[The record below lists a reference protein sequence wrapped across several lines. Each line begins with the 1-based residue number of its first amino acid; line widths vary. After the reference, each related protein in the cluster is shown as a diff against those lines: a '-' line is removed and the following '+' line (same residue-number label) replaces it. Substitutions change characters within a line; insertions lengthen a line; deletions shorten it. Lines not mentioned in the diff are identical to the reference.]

1 MKTSLEA
8 PVPLLDLGAVHGP
21 LAEELLRDF
30 ERVLRS
36 GQFILGPEHDA
47 FEKELA
53 ASCGVTHAIGV
64 ASGTAALSI
73 ALLTLGLEPGDE
85 VIVPAFTYFASASAV
100 TSIGARPVFADVEP
114 ERLGLDPAGVEAAIT
129 PRTRAI
135 MAVHLYGLSCDLG
148 PLLDVGARRSV
159 AVLEDAAQA
168 IGASDRG
175 RPVGSAS
182 AAAALSFFPT
192 KNLGG
197 LGDGGAI
204 LTEDPDVAARAKL
217 LRVHG
222 DAGNYTHVALGTNAR
237 LDALQ
242 AAFLRTKLRHLPA
255 WTEARR
261 KLAARYRRG
270 LEGVPVSLPP
280 NPGRASHTY
289 HQFTIRAPM
298 RDMLQAHLRERAIA
312 SRVYYPMT
320 VPAQPCFAYLG
331 YDPRAFPVSE
341 RLAREV
347 LSLPIYPGL
356 TEEQVDRV
364 AREVRAFY
372 EQAQTAARAGSGTDG
387 EAA

>member
-1 MKTSLEA
+1 MGTSLEP
-8 PVPLLDLGAVHGP
+8 PVPLLDLGALHGP
-21 LAEELLRDF
+21 LAEELIRDF

-53 ASCGVTHAIGV
+53 VACGVEHAIGI

-73 ALLTLGLEPGDE
+73 ALLGLGLEPADE

-100 TSIGARPVFADVEP
+100 TSIGARPVFVDVEP
-114 ERLGLDPAGVEAAIT
+114 ERMGLDPGRVEAAIT

-135 MAVHLYGLSCDLG
+135 MAVHLYGLCCELN
-148 PLLDVGARRSV
+148 PLLEVAARHSIPL
-159 AVLEDAAQA
+159 LEDAAQA
-168 IGASDRG
+168 IGAADRG
-175 RPVGSAS
+175 RPVGTAS
-182 AAAALSFFPT
+182 TAATLSFFPT

-204 LTEDPDVAARAKL
+204 LTQDSALASRARL

-222 DAGNYTHVALGTNAR
+222 DAGNYSHLTLGTNAR

-242 AAFLRTKLRHLPA
+242 AAFLRTKLRRLPA

-261 KLAARYRRG
+261 AIAVRYREG
-270 LEGVPVSLPP
+270 LQGSPATLPP
-280 NPGRASHTY
+280 DPGSAKHTY

-298 RDMLQAHLRERAIA
+298 RDRLQMRLRERGIA
-312 SRVYYPMT
+312 SRVYYPGT
-320 VPAQPCFAYLG
+320 VPSQPCFAHLG
-331 YDPRAFPVSE
+331 YKSGAFPVSE
-341 RLAREV
+341 RLTREV

-356 TEEQVDRV
+356 TMEQVDRV
-364 AREVRAFY
+364 VREVRSFY
-372 EQAQTAARAGSGTDG
+372 DGAPAGEDGTG
-387 EAA
+387 GPS

>member
-1 MKTSLEA
+1 MKASLEA
-8 PVPLLDLGAVHGP
+8 PVPLLDLGAVHGA

-53 ASCGVTHAIGV
+53 ASSGVTHAIGV

-73 ALLTLGLEPGDE
+73 ALLSLGLTPGDE

-100 TSIGARPVFADVEP
+100 TSLGARPVFVDVEP
-114 ERLGLDPAGVEAAIT
+114 ERLGLDPARVEAAIT

-135 MAVHLYGLSCDLG
+135 MPVHLYGLSCELG
-148 PLLDVGARRSV
+148 PILDLGARRSV
-159 AVLEDAAQA
+159 PVIEDAAQA
-168 IGASDRG
+168 IGARDQG
-175 RPVGSAS
+175 RPVGSLS
-182 AAAALSFFPT
+182 AAATLSFFPT

-204 LTEDPDVAARAKL
+204 LTEDQSLASRARL

-261 KLAARYRRG
+261 SLAARYRLG
-270 LEGVPVSLPP
+270 LEGAPVGLPP
-280 NPGRASHTY
+280 NPGSASHTY

-298 RDMLQAHLRERAIA
+298 RDQLQAHLRERGIA

-320 VPAQPCFAYLG
+320 VPEQPCFAYLG
-331 YDPRAFPVSE
+331 YATGAFPVSE
-341 RLAREV
+341 RLTREV

-356 TEEQVDRV
+356 TEEQVGRV

-372 EQAQTAARAGSGTDG
+372 EEGPA
-387 EAA
+387 